1 MSVILSAATFLPP
14 FSPSWIL
21 AALLFISAFFFL
33 RRPPKRKIRIPS
45 PPTLPLI
52 GNLHQLGPLAH
63 RSMRTL
69 SAKHGPVM
77 LLYFGPIPTVV
88 VSSPAAA
95 EDVMKTNDHA
105 FSSRPDTSLAD
116 RLFYGARDIAL
127 SKYGEYWRRVRR
139 ICVVH
144 LLSPKRVHS
153 FRFVRAEEASRLVST
168 VRCACAA
175 SSPVNVTE
183 LISAFTCDVLCRVLF
198 GKKGEGG
205 GRAELSLHTHVVEA
219 VGGSFPMRDFSP
231 WLAWLDWLSGLDA
244 KVKKASSDFDAFVE
258 KILKSEHESDRII
271 FSDDHDA
278 RRTDMVDVLLSLR
291 NDSSDSLSRESIKA
305 VILDM
310 FTAGTDTTNTTID
323 WAMAELIRHPKT
335 MAKAQEEIRQ
345 IVGWKEEVGEETV
358 QGMPYL
364 KAVIKET
371 LRLHP
376 PAPILFPRESME
388 DARVLGYHVPKGTRM
403 VVNAWAIGRDPASWE
418 EAEEFRPERFLNSK
432 SFDFKGLD
440 FEFIPFGSG
449 RRGCPGIDFAIVT
462 TGLALA
468 TLLYHFDWE
477 LPEGV
482 KEEEMDMTESP
493 GFSLKRKSNL
503 ILVSKPMNH

>member
-258 KILKSEHESDRII
+258 KILKS
-271 FSDDHDA
+271 
-278 RRTDMVDVLLSLR
+278 
-291 NDSSDSLSRESIKA
+291 
-305 VILDM
+305 DM

-503 ILVSKPMNH
+503 ILISDQSVDLSRLRISYPVGLLT

>member
-1 MSVILSAATFLPP
+1 
-14 FSPSWIL
+14 
-21 AALLFISAFFFL
+21 
-33 RRPPKRKIRIPS
+33 
-45 PPTLPLI
+45 
-52 GNLHQLGPLAH
+52 
-63 RSMRTL
+63 MRTL
-69 SAKHGPVM
+69 AAKHGPVM

-139 ICVVH
+139 VSVVH

-153 FRFVRAEEASRLVST
+153 FRSVRAEEAARLVSA
-168 VRCACAA
+168 VRCAA

-183 LISAFTCDVLCRVLF
+183 LISAFTFDVLCRVLF
-198 GKKGEGG
+198 GKQGEGDR
-205 GRAELSLHTHVVEA
+205 RAALSLHAHVVEA

-244 KVKKASSDFDAFVE
+244 KVNKASSDFDAFME
-258 KILKSEHESDRII
+258 KIFKEHESDKII
-271 FSDDHDA
+271 ASDDHDGLG
-278 RRTDMVDVLLSLR
+278 TDMVDVLLSLLT
-291 NDSSDSLSRESIKA
+291 DDSDSLSRESIKA

-310 FTAGTDTTNTTID
+310 FTAGTETTNTAID
-323 WAMAELIRHPKT
+323 WAMVELIRHPKT

-345 IVGWKEEVGEETV
+345 IAGSKEEFKEETV
-358 QGMPYL
+358 QRMPYL

-376 PAPILFPRESME
+376 PAPLLFPRESME

-403 VVNAWAIGRDPASWE
+403 LVNAWAIGRDPASWE

-449 RRGCPGIDFAIVT
+449 RRSCPGIDFAIVT
-462 TGLALA
+462 AGVALA

-477 LPEGV
+477 LAEGV
-482 KEEEMDMTESP
+482 KAEEMDMTESP

-503 ILVSKPMNH
+503 ILVCKPMNHN